1 MNKLTNFLLLLLGAG
16 LLGST
21 LWQVLLNMGKVAP
34 LSQTGYVPDMVW
46 SLPLVTAARVDL
58 FGYVLASAAVYA
70 AMLFV
75 GFGEEEEGGGK
86 GGSAKKKK
94 SGLTCVLGDLKW
106 DRNSFCRGWLVTGGT
121 GSGKTQCAINI
132 VMHQIFQNET
142 GTLAEGWDR
151 NKLKQKEAE
160 LYENYNKGVEK
171 PKSEA
176 DAVQKELREFKAALF
191 LAREDHTAEEIDAS
205 IREFQQ
211 PDGDSDGEPAQVAA
225 AEPAPQESPA
235 AESAPP
241 ARRSITDLGN
251 EVRDQLE
258 ASLLN
263 LEANEDT
270 IGDAFAT
277 EQERLQARNE
287 KQEGQ
292 VEQQGKDRLMT
303 MEEVNRIE
311 DTAMRRKELERQVA
325 MRQLRVDEL
334 LGSFEERRMSLT
346 RAMAKIEQ
354 TKFVEYPWGGIC
366 VDEKGLYWQTLVEMA
381 AHYGREHHLCLLQT
395 RPDWAPS
402 TWKPVARLNLLSDH
416 RIPANTYSNAIVETA
431 NTIGGGDGDKGFFKT
446 QAESNIGWAIEF
458 FRQVGYAQKES
469 GWCEKTGNEPLEPD
483 LKSILNFLSQSKEKL
498 DTTLGNYGIFVKRPA
513 SEGGQ
518 KSLAGGRRIH
528 KEESDEDKNPA
539 VFSGVQQRNGQ
550 WCFSADNYPK
560 LVEAID
566 HFRNR
571 YWSQPKDQLGGV
583 QGTIYNYLVYF
594 QHEEIADVFCNGNT
608 FDFDDIE
615 KGRIVCVAMP
625 QKFQI
630 ERRYVCT
637 MLKLLY
643 YQLVLRRFDKSPEEF
658 KRKNLLVAWQ
668 DEAQRFVT
676 KHDGNVDVIREAGAT
691 TFMATQSKS
700 SLLPPLGGK
709 EKAEPIILNLRNRM
723 IFKAAD
729 DICAQGS
736 AEFLGKHEYKKKSY
750 TQNKPMQGFKSI
762 NESKEEA
769 FLVKPFQ
776 FREMKDFT
784 AFVCHAEGQYIKYT
798 IAPKTTDNKFPFW
811 WPIAVRKQ
819 KMWRILLWIKL
830 GRWQEFTKQ
839 KVRIPK

>member
-1 MNKLTNFLLLLLGAG
+1 MNKLTDFLLLLFGAG
-16 LLGST
+16 LMGST
-21 LWQVLLNMGKVAP
+21 LWQVLLNTGKVVP

-46 SLPLVTAARVDL
+46 SLPLITAARVDL
-58 FGYVLASAAVYA
+58 FGYVLASAAVYV

-106 DRNSFCRGWLVTGGT
+106 DRNAFCRGWLVTGGT

-142 GTLAEGWDR
+142 GELAEGWDKNR
-151 NKLKQKEAE
+151 LKQKESE
-160 LYENYNKGVEK
+160 LYENFNKGVEK

-176 DAVQKELREFKAALF
+176 EAVRKELREFKAALF
-191 LAREDHTAEEIDAS
+191 RAREDHTAQEIDAS

-211 PDGDSDGEPAQVAA
+211 PDADSGNGEKPAQAGA
-225 AEPAPQESPA
+225 AESAPQESPGTGSA
-235 AESAPP
+235 AP
-241 ARRSITDLGN
+241 ARPSITDLGN

-258 ASLLN
+258 ARLLN

-270 IGDAFAT
+270 IGNAFAT
-277 EQERLQARNE
+277 EQERLQA
-287 KQEGQ
+287 KKGQ
-292 VEQQGKDRLMT
+292 TEHGDRLIT
-303 MEEVNRIE
+303 MEEVNRIG

-334 LGSFEERRMSLT
+334 LSSFEERRMALT
-346 RAMAKIEQ
+346 RAMAKIEE

-469 GWCEKTGNEPLEPD
+469 GWCEKTGKKPLEPD
-483 LKSILNFLSQSKEKL
+483 LKSLLKFLSQPKEKL
-498 DTTLGNYGIFVKRPA
+498 NETLSEYGIFIKRAA
-513 SEGGQ
+513 SDNSSHQ
-518 KSLAGGRRIH
+518 RPVAGGRRI
-528 KEESDEDKNPA
+528 KEENEDDKKPD
-539 VFSGVQQRNGQ
+539 VFDGVEYRQNK
-550 WCFSADNYPK
+550 WCFSADKHPK
-560 LVEAID
+560 LAEAID

-658 KRKNLLVAWQ
+658 KHKNLLVAWQ

-819 KMWRILLWIKL
+819 KMWRILFWIKL

-839 KVRIPK
+839 KIRIPK